1 MNATAISLES
11 PNSSTNCETRVNSKS
26 GDLSS
31 RLAEITGE
39 LNSRWPESRI
49 EPSLDRIAMLLD
61 YLGNPQTTFRSIHIA
76 GTNGKTSTSR
86 MIDSLLRAF
95 GIRTGRYT
103 SPHLEDI
110 RERISVNGESIT
122 PEFFIQTYD
131 DIKPYIDL
139 VDAQSEH
146 PLSYFEVLTALA
158 YAAFADAPIDVA
170 VIECGMGGAWDA
182 TNVIDSDV
190 SVMTPIGL
198 DHQEYLGNTI
208 AEIALTK
215 AGIFRA
221 GKPSVLA
228 HQSREAAQVLIRE
241 SATIES
247 IPLRE
252 GLDFSLVHRDVAVGG
267 QLLTIQGIG
276 GTYDEIFLPLH
287 GRHQA
292 SNATLALTAVEAF
305 LGGGAQRLDIDV
317 VRDGFAN
324 ASSPGRLEV
333 IHRNPTVIIDAAH
346 NPHGVAAL
354 REALS
359 EEFSFDR
366 LIAIVAMLNDK
377 DVTQFL
383 AELSG
388 AVDEI
393 IVTENESIRAL
404 PTESIFSIANE
415 IFDEAVV
422 SAAGSIKR
430 AIELAFDKAGAPS
443 LTPQSTGI
451 LITGSVVTVA
461 QARSLLKKGR

>member
-1 MNATAISLES
+1 M
-11 PNSSTNCETRVNSKS
+11 S
-26 GDLSS
+26 GDIQS
-31 RLAEITGE
+31 RLAEITEE

-49 EPSLDRIAMLLD
+49 EPSLDRIKLLLD
-61 YLGNPQTTFRSIHIA
+61 YLGNPQSTFRSIHIA

-86 MIDSLLRAF
+86 MIDSLLQSF

-110 RERISVNGESIT
+110 RERITLNGEIIT
-122 PEFFIQTYD
+122 PEYFVYTYE
-131 DIKPYIDL
+131 DIKPYVDL
-139 VDAQSEH
+139 VDSQSEH
-146 PLSYFEVLTALA
+146 PLSYFEVLTAMA

-170 VIECGMGGAWDA
+170 IIECGMGGAWDA

-190 SVMTPIGL
+190 AVMTPIGL

-208 AEIALTK
+208 AEIAHTK

-228 HQSREAAQVLIRE
+228 HQSREAAEVLIRE

-252 GLDFSLVHRDVAVGG
+252 GLDFALLHRDVAVGG

-292 SNATLALTAVEAF
+292 SNATLALTALEAF
-305 LGGGAQRLDIDV
+305 LGGGSQRLDVDV

-324 ASSPGRLEV
+324 VSSPGRLEV
-333 IHRNPTVIIDAAH
+333 VHRNPTIIIDAAH
-346 NPHGVAAL
+346 NPHGVIAL

-359 EEFSFDR
+359 EEFTFDR
-366 LIAIVAMLNDK
+366 LIAIVSILEDK
-377 DVTQFL
+377 DVTNFL
-383 AELSG
+383 AELSHV
-388 AVDEI
+388 VDEI
-393 IVTENESIRAL
+393 IVTENSSPRAL
-404 PTESIFSIANE
+404 PTEKLFAIASE
-415 IFDEAVV
+415 IFDEGQVT
-422 SAAGSIKR
+422 SAGSIKR
-430 AIELAFDKAGAPS
+430 AIELAIDRASHP
-443 LTPQSTGI
+443 TQSVGI
-451 LITGSVVTVA
+451 IITGSVVTA
-461 QARSLLKKGR
+461 GTARSLLKKGQ